1 MKTVDDSLAEAPA
14 DTRPNLDVLLESP
27 RKSRKNNPEKTRED
41 ILQAAVAEFVSQGL
55 SGARVDA
62 IAERTQTSKRMIY
75 YYFNSKEQLYTEVL
89 EKLYGDIRNTESSL
103 KLDVLA
109 PEEAVRRL
117 VEFTFDHHDR
127 NVDFVRIVCIE
138 NIHNGANVKQSPT
151 IRELSRNV
159 LQALDDTLRRG
170 ERDGVFRPG
179 VQAVDLH
186 MLMSSF
192 CFYRVSNRHTF
203 SEIFQIDL
211 EEEAVKARQKAMIC
225 DAVMRYLLP

>member
-1 MKTVDDSLAEAPA
+1 MKTVDETFAEVPAEA
-14 DTRPNLDVLLESP
+14 P
-27 RKSRKNNPEKTRED
+27 RKSRKNNPEKTRD
-41 ILQAAVAEFVSQGL
+41 GILQAAVAEFVAQGL

-75 YYFNSKEQLYTEVL
+75 YYFNSKEQLYSEVL
-89 EKLYGDIRNTESSL
+89 EKLYGDIRHTESSL
-103 KLDVLA
+103 NLDVLPPA
-109 PEEAVRRL
+109 QAIKRL

-138 NIHNGANVKQSPT
+138 NIHNGENVKQSPT
-151 IRELSRNV
+151 IRDLSQHV
-159 LQALDDTLRRG
+159 LQALDQTLRRG
-170 ERDGVFRPG
+170 EKDGTFRPG

-186 MLMSSF
+186 MLISSF

-211 EEEAVKARQKAMIC
+211 EDRDVKSRQKAMIS
-225 DAVMRYLLP
+225 DSVARYLMP